1 MFNLTPFNLAPFN
14 RIRYIETFLTVT
26 IDTVT
31 DATARLNVDIPVSVI
46 IDSATE
52 SQFAL
57 TREITLI
64 TQPLETATELITRLL
79 RERLMSVTADTAT
92 EFSIDVTYSHV
103 DEIKFTGDFKPGDR
117 LVIDTKKMTVTLNGQ
132 NVLHLFD
139 GDFFNLVLG
148 TNKLM
153 YTDGESA
160 RNILTRITHR
170 DKFLY

>member
-14 RIRYIETFLTVT
+14 RIRYIETFLTVVIET
-26 IDTVT
+26 
-31 DATARLNVDIPVSVI
+31 ATEAIARLNVDIPVSVV

-57 TREITLI
+57 TREITLLS
-64 TQPLETATELITRLL
+64 QPLETATELMARMV
-79 RERLMSVTADTAT
+79 RERLLSVTADTAT
-92 EFSIDVTYSHV
+92 EFSVDVTYAHV
-103 DEIKFTGDFKPGDR
+103 DEIKFNGDFKPGDR

-148 TNKLM
+148 VNKLT
-153 YTDGESA
+153 YTDNEST